1 MTMTWAETVR
11 LLKKADEKLCWKMLK
26 EEREGAN
33 RPMFLL
39 RIYGKANRLRTER
52 ERKELLG

>member
-1 MTMTWAETVR
+1 MTWAETVR
-11 LLKKADEKLCWKMLK
+11 LLKKADEKTCWKMLK